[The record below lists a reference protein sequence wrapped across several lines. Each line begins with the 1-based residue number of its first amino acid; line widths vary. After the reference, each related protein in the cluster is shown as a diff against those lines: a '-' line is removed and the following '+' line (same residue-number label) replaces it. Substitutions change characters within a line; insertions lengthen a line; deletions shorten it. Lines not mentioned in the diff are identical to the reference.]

1 MLHDYTTRHE
11 ALEENTSKKI
21 NELHHLVEQEVS
33 NLGNQTNR
41 QFSEQTAIRNALIV
55 SDAHNYWCI
64 IYYNPFT
71 CYITL
76 LGILPA
82 ICEEGTGDC
91 TAVVEWSLRR
101 KSASTTC
108 PSEPRGETR
117 PDAVVMPRLVDDRPL
132 PHGLLHR
139 PGQQQQTSDRN
150 PLLRHGRQRKCLQQ
164 QRIAT
169 RLY

>member
-55 SDAHNYWCI
+55 SDARKYPSF

-71 CYITL
+71 SSVVSL
-76 LGILPA
+76 EILPA

-91 TAVVEWSLRR
+91 TAVVE
-101 KSASTTC
+101 
-108 PSEPRGETR
+108 
-117 PDAVVMPRLVDDRPL
+117 
-132 PHGLLHR
+132 
-139 PGQQQQTSDRN
+139 
-150 PLLRHGRQRKCLQQ
+150 
-164 QRIAT
+164 
-169 RLY
+169 